1 VQLPRRAAETM
12 PAQPTAGIDAKK
24 KMERINVRDAIR
36 NKTET
41 SVERTQRLKSMRLTL
56 ERKMKGHTVRCDML
70 KLQNTRHEIEIEKM
84 LETPDV

>member
-1 VQLPRRAAETM
+1 M

-41 SVERTQRLKSMRLTL
+41 SVERIQRLRCMRMTL

-84 LETPDV
+84 LEAPDV